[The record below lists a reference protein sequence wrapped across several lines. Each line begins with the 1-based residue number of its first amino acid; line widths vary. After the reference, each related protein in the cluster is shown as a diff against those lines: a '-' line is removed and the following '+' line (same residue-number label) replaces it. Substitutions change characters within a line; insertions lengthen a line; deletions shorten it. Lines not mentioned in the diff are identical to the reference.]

1 MNPTPEVPASQ
12 DVEAARR
19 AMQASFSALDDYSK
33 KLTCGDQRVVTDA
46 ALASG
51 AAYAGDAEKLANDIP
66 PNRLIGREQPAH
78 ILMCYMLA
86 GGKSRKEI
94 AEATGFGYET
104 VCQVVRQ
111 PWFRKRFLN
120 LVREAG
126 ADEVQAF
133 IKAETLNSLDTLVQV
148 RDDKASPP
156 AVRVASA
163 KELLDRALGKSV
175 QHVKSETEINI
186 KKAAAEGS
194 ELEQQLANVEAE
206 LASRGQEVKF
216 HRAN

>member
-1 MNPTPEVPASQ
+1 
-12 DVEAARR
+12 
-19 AMQASFSALDDYSK
+19 MQESFAQLDDYSK
-33 KLTCGDQRVVTDA
+33 KLTSGNQRAVTPVTVA
-46 ALASG
+46 TG
-51 AAYAGDAEKLANDIP
+51 RAYAGDPDKLANDLP
-66 PNRLIGREQPAH
+66 PNQHIAHEQPVH

-94 AEATGFGYET
+94 AEATGYDYGA
-104 VCQVVRQ
+104 VCQIVRQ

-120 LVREAG
+120 LVKEAG

-148 RDDKASPP
+148 RDNAATPP

-186 KKAAAEGS
+186 TRAAAEGS

-206 LASRGQEVKF
+206 LESRGQKI
-216 HRAN
+216 RGAN